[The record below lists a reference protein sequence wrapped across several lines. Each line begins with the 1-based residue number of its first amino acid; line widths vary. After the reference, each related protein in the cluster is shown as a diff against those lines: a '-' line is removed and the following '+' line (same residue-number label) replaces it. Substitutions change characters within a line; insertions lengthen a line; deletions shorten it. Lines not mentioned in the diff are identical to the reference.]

1 MTDPTYGV
9 QCPACKFAFK
19 VKPEWAGRTGRCPQC
34 KSPIVIPSPPA
45 APGAPPMVAA
55 APAARPSGSPPVVQA
70 TAGAAQMDLSS
81 LRSPNE
87 SLLRTVCLVFAI
99 LIYLVLLLT
108 IIGIFYFGII
118 VAASWIGLAIHL
130 CHVRGNGIKVG
141 RDQLPQV
148 YASACRAAKALG
160 LAEVPEVYVIQQGGM
175 LNAFATKWAFRNY
188 IVLYSDL
195 VDACGDDSGELDMI
209 VAHEMGHLALR
220 HITWHWI
227 LLPAM
232 MVPFLSQ
239 AYSRACEYSA
249 DRCGW
254 AACLDKQ
261 AAARG
266 LLVLAA
272 GGNLARMASL
282 EAFLRQRDEVRGF
295 WQTVVEW
302 FSTHP
307 WLTRRVEALHR
318 LSPGGGVAGAHVALG
333 R

>member
-1 MTDPTYGV
+1 MMTEPSYGI

-34 KSPIVIPSPPA
+34 KGPIVIPSPPA
-45 APGAPPMVAA
+45 APGAAPIVAA
-55 APAARPSGSPPVVQA
+55 APDARPSGSPPTVQA

-99 LIYLVLLLT
+99 VIYLVLLLT
-108 IIGIFYFGII
+108 IVGILYFGII

-148 YASACRAAKALG
+148 YASVCRAAKALG
-160 LAEVPEVYVIQQGGM
+160 LAEVPDVYVIQEGGV

-195 VDACGDDSGELDMI
+195 VDACGDDSGELDMV
-209 VAHEMGHLALR
+209 VAHEMGHLALK

-254 AACLDKQ
+254 TGCRNKQ
-261 AAARG
+261 AAMRG
-266 LLVLAA
+266 LVILAA
-272 GGNLARMASL
+272 GGHCGRMASL
-282 EAFLRQRDEVRGF
+282 EAFLKQRHEVDGF
-295 WQTVVEW
+295 WQIVVGL

-307 WLTRRVEALHR
+307 WLTHRVEAV
-318 LSPGGGVAGAHVALG
+318 SQMAPSQPQA
-333 R
+333 

>member
-1 MTDPTYGV
+1 MPAPTYGV
-9 QCPACKFAFK
+9 QCPSCKFAFR

-34 KSPIVIPSPPA
+34 KGPIVIPPPPA
-45 APGAPPMVAA
+45 AARAAAPGGSSAA
-55 APAARPSGSPPVVQA
+55 APAASTPIVQA
-70 TAGAAQMDLSS
+70 TAGAAEMDLSS

-87 SLLRTVCLVFAI
+87 SLLRTVCLVFTI
-99 LIYLVLLLT
+99 VISPLLLLL
-108 IIGIFYFGII
+108 IIYVGIF
-118 VAASWIGLAIHL
+118 VAISWIALAMHL

-141 RDQLPQV
+141 SDQLPKV
-148 YASACRAAKALG
+148 YESARRAAKALG
-160 LAEVPEVYVIQQGGM
+160 LAEAPDVYVIQEGGV
-175 LNAFATKWAFRNY
+175 LNAFATKWAFRSY

-209 VAHEMGHLALR
+209 VAHEMGHLALK

-254 AACLDKQ
+254 TGCRDKQ
-261 AAARG
+261 AAMRG
-266 LLVLAA
+266 LIILAA
-272 GGNLARMASL
+272 GGHCGRMASL
-282 EAFLRQRDEVRGF
+282 EAFLKQRNEVDGF
-295 WQTVVEW
+295 WQIVVGL

-307 WLTRRVEALHR
+307 WLTHRVEAVSR
-318 LSPGGGVAGAHVALG
+318 MAAPPAHA
-333 R
+333 

>member
-1 MTDPTYGV
+1 MPDPTYGV
-9 QCPACKFAFK
+9 QCPSCKFAFR
-19 VKPEWAGRTGRCPQC
+19 VKPEWAGRKGRCPQC
-34 KSPIVIPSPPA
+34 KGPIVIPPPPA
-45 APGAPPMVAA
+45 AARAAAPGVSSAA
-55 APAARPSGSPPVVQA
+55 APAASTPIVQA
-70 TAGAAQMDLSS
+70 TAGAAEMDLSS

-99 LIYLVLLLT
+99 LIYLALLVS
-108 IIGIFYFGII
+108 IVGIFYLGII

-141 RDQLPQV
+141 SDQLPKV
-148 YASACRAAKALG
+148 YESARRAAKALG
-160 LAEVPEVYVIQQGGM
+160 LAEAPDVYVIQEGGV
-175 LNAFATKWAFRNY
+175 LNAFATKWAFRSY

-209 VAHEMGHLALR
+209 VAHEMGHLALK

-239 AYSRACEYSA
+239 AYSRAREYSA

-254 AACLDKQ
+254 TGCRDKQ
-261 AAARG
+261 AAMRG
-266 LLVLAA
+266 LIILAA
-272 GGNLARMASL
+272 GGHCGRMASL
-282 EAFLRQRDEVRGF
+282 EAFLKQRNEVDGF
-295 WQTVVEW
+295 WQIVVGL

-307 WLTRRVEALHR
+307 WLTHRVEAVSR
-318 LSPGGGVAGAHVALG
+318 MAAQPAQA
-333 R
+333 